1 MFITYAVNNIY
12 WCCSPER
19 TLNLIVIRMETGS
32 KRRDKHDIVLDIL
45 KIARSGKRKTHI
57 MYKAK
62 LSYCQLKAY
71 LELLN
76 DRGLLESN
84 DGFYHT
90 TSKGLNF
97 IKIYEEI
104 SLFKASSENRMIR
117 NS

>member
-1 MFITYAVNNIY
+1 
-12 WCCSPER
+12 
-19 TLNLIVIRMETGS
+19 METES

-45 KIARSGKRKTHI
+45 KIARGGKRKTQI

-62 LSYCQLKAY
+62 LSYGQLKVY

-84 DGFYHT
+84 DGLFHT
-90 TSKGLNF
+90 TSKGLDF
-97 IKIYEEI
+97 IRTYEEI
-104 SLFKASSENRMIR
+104 SLFKVSSENRMMN

>member
-1 MFITYAVNNIY
+1 
-12 WCCSPER
+12 
-19 TLNLIVIRMETGS
+19 METES

-45 KIARSGKRKTHI
+45 KIARGGKRKTQI

-62 LSYCQLKAY
+62 LTYGQLKVY

-84 DGFYHT
+84 DGLFHT
-90 TSKGLNF
+90 TSKGLDF
-97 IKIYEEI
+97 IRTYEEI
-104 SLFKASSENRMIR
+104 SLFKVSSENRMMN

>member
-1 MFITYAVNNIY
+1 MNICK
-12 WCCSPER
+12 CCPTER
-19 TLNLIVIRMETGS
+19 TVESTVIRMETEL

-45 KIARSGKRKTHI
+45 KIARSAKRKTHI

-62 LSYCQLKAY
+62 LSYDQLKTY

-84 DGFYHT
+84 DGFYRT
-90 TSKGLNF
+90 TSKGLDF
-97 IKIYEEI
+97 IKTYEEI
-104 SLFKASSENRMIR
+104 SLFKASSGNRIIN